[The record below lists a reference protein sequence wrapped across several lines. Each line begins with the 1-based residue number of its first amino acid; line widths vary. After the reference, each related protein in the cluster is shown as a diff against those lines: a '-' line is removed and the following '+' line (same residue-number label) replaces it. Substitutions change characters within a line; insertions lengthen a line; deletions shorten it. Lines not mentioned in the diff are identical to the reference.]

1 MASKINDIMSF
12 LGGFLALVRKPA
24 KNEKADEYKIKCEN
38 CGHIDLYDN
47 FEPSDD
53 SCYSFFCPSCDDWT
67 YECAVE

>member
-1 MASKINDIMSF
+1 MVSKIKSVISF
-12 LGGFLALVRKPA
+12 LGGFLGFINRSSEIGNTDK
-24 KNEKADEYKIKCEN
+24 YKIQCEN

-47 FEPSDD
+47 FEPSND